1 MSRNEVPHAFLTFSQ
16 WVITFYTFACAVNF
30 AVVWHFLTVLTT
42 SRVWYWTP
50 SAFTSRYSSS
60 YSAKM
65 CISPAYLCPFS
76 ESLFIAKISLIKHQL
91 QLKIHVCLENHWS
104 HRIQPGDE
112 SELEKNTFWWA
123 GMSELEM
130 SVLVF
135 IRFWNTPFI
144 DKKIDQLL

>member
-1 MSRNEVPHAFLTFSQ
+1 MLGSFDNINVKRSLRTIHFVFCFIFYELLGKFLNQGTF
-16 WVITFYTFACAVNF
+16 V
-30 AVVWHFLTVLTT
+30 
-42 SRVWYWTP
+42 
-50 SAFTSRYSSS
+50 
-60 YSAKM
+60 AKGQDVFRGK
-65 CISPAYLCPFS
+65 LQRTLS

-130 SVLVF
+130 SVLVL
-135 IRFWNTPFI
+135 IKFWNILVI
-144 DKKIDQLL
+144 DKEIDQLL

>member
-1 MSRNEVPHAFLTFSQ
+1 
-16 WVITFYTFACAVNF
+16 
-30 AVVWHFLTVLTT
+30 
-42 SRVWYWTP
+42 
-50 SAFTSRYSSS
+50 
-60 YSAKM
+60 M

-135 IRFWNTPFI
+135 IRFWNTSFI